1 MVFDSDAY
9 GVNTDSPL
17 SVADWFNP
25 DKETCK
31 EAQIRFD
38 TAIYETLT
46 DLADMCNIPYSTYVY
61 WDDYEW
67 QEFKECLGI

>member
-46 DLADMCNIPYSTYVY
+46 DLADMCNIP
-61 WDDYEW
+61 
-67 QEFKECLGI
+67 